1 MKRLYIG
8 LGAVLAVLG
17 LVGGI
22 VGTLRKFSRQSSD
35 DIDGGVVTRTW
46 ADVPKVI
53 ASQDIV
59 DFHCVISLFAACDVP
74 LPPRIYKLDAVLR
87 DGAVLVRWEWR
98 DRTGAYDA
106 QEYTTESEFLSRLQG
121 IVGQYSFSQ
130 YNGYYHSVSGLPD
143 FYGESL
149 DIVYASGEEI
159 HVYDNQSGV
168 LPQDAVNALIFLFG
182 AAESDNE
189 DTNGRE
195 HSMHCLP
202 N

>member
-22 VGTLRKFSRQSSD
+22 VDTLRKFSRQSSD

-46 ADVPKVI
+46 ADAPKVI

-98 DRTGAYDA
+98 DRAGAYDA

-121 IVGQYSFSQ
+121 IVGQYALAQ

-149 DIVYASGEEI
+149 DILYASGENI
-159 HVYDNQSGV
+159 HVYDNQSGF
-168 LPQDAVNALIFLFG
+168 LPPEAVQDLILQFG
-182 AAESDNE
+182 AAKSDNHE
-189 DTNGRE
+189 RKDAFSARKVG
-195 HSMHCLP
+195 S
-202 N
+202 